1 VSAFKAELE
10 SEGELAWGALAAPL
24 GGAGEPTLEFEADVW
39 RRGRLRS
46 AAALPGDPITDC

>member
-10 SEGELAWGALAAPL
+10 SEGELAWDALAGALA
-24 GGAGEPTLEFEADVW
+24 GEGEPALEFEADVW